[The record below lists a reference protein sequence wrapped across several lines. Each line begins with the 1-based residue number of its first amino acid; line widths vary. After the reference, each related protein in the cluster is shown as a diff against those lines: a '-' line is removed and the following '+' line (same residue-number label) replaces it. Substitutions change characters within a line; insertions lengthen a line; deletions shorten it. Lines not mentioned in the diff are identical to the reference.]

1 MDGGEHHQ
9 LTASMSSVKKPNDSN
24 VEKQTLIRMTIKRF
38 LRPCSPSQHDR
49 PSLLCSIT
57 GSLISALLWPSHEL
71 QLVLALL
78 ALTKT
83 VMKRASDCPNI
94 LINSEI
100 MPWTAHCSFGLQMVS
115 VNCRRHLQT
124 PRPHESAAALQSS
137 SLICIWLIWQMFP
150 GSALIWSQ
158 FQSQCRS
165 QTGSQREVAAHLQII
180 PDPIIK
186 GTIRPKQQQQQI
198 RAAGSTWSARTHQQP
213 TPTANSTA
221 HL

>member
-9 LTASMSSVKKPNDSN
+9 LTASASLVKKPNDSN
-24 VEKQTLIRMTIKRF
+24 IEKLTLIRMTIKRF
-38 LRPCSPSQHDR
+38 LRPCSPNQHDR

-100 MPWTAHCSFGLQMVS
+100 MPWTADCSFGLQMVS
-115 VNCRRHLQT
+115 ANCRRHLQT
-124 PRPHESAAALQSS
+124 PRPHESAAAVLVSRS
-137 SLICIWLIWQMFP
+137 ASGWSDMFP

-165 QTGSQREVAAHLQII
+165 QIGSQREVAAHLQII

-186 GTIRPKQQQQQI
+186 GTIRPKQQQQI
-198 RAAGSTWSARTHQQP
+198 RAAGSTRSARTHQQP

>member
-24 VEKQTLIRMTIKRF
+24 VEKQTLIRMTIKRRLF
-38 LRPCSPSQHDR
+38 LRPCSPNQHDR
-49 PSLLCSIT
+49 PALLCSIT

-83 VMKRASDCPNI
+83 VMKRASACPHI

-100 MPWTAHCSFGLQMVS
+100 MPWTADCSFGLQMVS
-115 VNCRRHLQT
+115 ANCRRHLQT
-124 PRPHESAAALQSS
+124 PHPHESAAALKSS

-198 RAAGSTWSARTHQQP
+198 RAAGSTRSAR

>member
-24 VEKQTLIRMTIKRF
+24 VEKQTLIRMTMKRF
-38 LRPCSPSQHDR
+38 LRPCSPNQHDR

-124 PRPHESAAALQSS
+124 PSADAASSRVCSCSEVLVSDLHLVDLTDVSRFGSDLESVSV
-137 SLICIWLIWQMFP
+137 P
-150 GSALIWSQ
+150 
-158 FQSQCRS
+158 
-165 QTGSQREVAAHLQII
+165 V
-180 PDPIIK
+180 
-186 GTIRPKQQQQQI
+186 
-198 RAAGSTWSARTHQQP
+198 
-213 TPTANSTA
+213 
-221 HL
+221 